1 MAGQGSEP
9 LQQIETLLETWLAG
23 ARLAE
28 ALRVVQLVK
37 AELTRRGV
45 VLNWSV
51 SQVEVDEEGPCRA
64 GEPRPGAQQATHSK
78 PEAARHV
85 TETPRRRLWP

>member
-1 MAGQGSEP
+1 MAGQGSNP
-9 LQQIETLLETWLAG
+9 FDPMASLLGTWLAG

-45 VLNWSV
+45 VLSWSV
-51 SQVEVDEEGPCRA
+51 SQVEVEARDPCRA
-64 GEPRPGAQQATHSK
+64 GK
-78 PEAARHV
+78 PLPK
-85 TETPRRRLWP
+85 T

>member
-1 MAGQGSEP
+1 MDDLRGKRAAGGQPIERVLSE
-9 LQQIETLLETWLAG
+9 WLAG

-28 ALRVVQLVK
+28 ALRVVQLLK

-51 SQVEVDEEGPCRA
+51 SQVDVDEEGPCRA
-64 GEPRPGAQQATHSK
+64 GEPRPGA
-78 PEAARHV
+78 
-85 TETPRRRLWP
+85 

>member
-1 MAGQGSEP
+1 VDDLRGKGAVGRQPIERVLSE
-9 LQQIETLLETWLAG
+9 WLAG

-45 VLNWSV
+45 VLTWSV
-51 SQVEVDEEGPCRA
+51 SQLEVDEEGPGRA
-64 GEPRPGAQQATHSK
+64 GEPRPGA
-78 PEAARHV
+78 
-85 TETPRRRLWP
+85 

>member
-1 MAGQGSEP
+1 MRGQSSESFQP
-9 LQQIETLLETWLAG
+9 MESLLETWLAG

-51 SQVEVDEEGPCRA
+51 SQVEVEDSCRSDESGP
-64 GEPRPGAQQATHSK
+64 E
-78 PEAARHV
+78 
-85 TETPRRRLWP
+85 L

>member
-1 MAGQGSEP
+1 MAGQSSEP
-9 LQQIETLLETWLAG
+9 RQQIETLLETWLAG

-37 AELTRRGV
+37 AELSRRGI

-51 SQVEVDEEGPCRA
+51 SQLEVEDPCRA
-64 GEPRPGAQQATHSK
+64 GEPRPGA
-78 PEAARHV
+78 
-85 TETPRRRLWP
+85 

>member
-9 LQQIETLLETWLAG
+9 LQQIERVLGEWLAG

-28 ALRVVQLVK
+28 GLRVVQLVK
-37 AELTRRGV
+37 AELSRRGI

-51 SQVEVDEEGPCRA
+51 SQVEVEDPCRT
-64 GEPRPGAQQATHSK
+64 GEPG
-78 PEAARHV
+78 PEA
-85 TETPRRRLWP
+85 

>member
-1 MAGQGSEP
+1 MARQGTDP

-45 VLNWSV
+45 VLSWSV
-51 SQVEVDEEGPCRA
+51 SQVEVHEEGPCRA
-64 GEPRPGAQQATHSK
+64 GEPRPGA
-78 PEAARHV
+78 
-85 TETPRRRLWP
+85 

>member
-1 MAGQGSEP
+1 VDDLRGKRAAGGQPIERVLSE
-9 LQQIETLLETWLAG
+9 WLAG

-51 SQVEVDEEGPCRA
+51 SQVEVEDPCRV
-64 GEPRPGAQQATHSK
+64 GEPRPGT
-78 PEAARHV
+78 
-85 TETPRRRLWP
+85 

>member
-1 MAGQGSEP
+1 MDDLRGKRAAGGQSIERVLSE
-9 LQQIETLLETWLAG
+9 WLAG

-28 ALRVVQLVK
+28 ALRLVQLVK

-51 SQVEVDEEGPCRA
+51 SQVDVDEEGPCRA
-64 GEPRPGAQQATHSK
+64 GEPRPRA
-78 PEAARHV
+78 
-85 TETPRRRLWP
+85 

>member
-1 MAGQGSEP
+1 MTTPGEHWV
-9 LQQIETLLETWLAG
+9 TLDTG

-64 GEPRPGAQQATHSK
+64 GEPRPGA
-78 PEAARHV
+78 
-85 TETPRRRLWP
+85 

>member
-1 MAGQGSEP
+1 MAGQGSDP
-9 LQQIETLLETWLAG
+9 FDPMASLLGTWLAG

-64 GEPRPGAQQATHSK
+64 GEPRPGA
-78 PEAARHV
+78 
-85 TETPRRRLWP
+85 